1 MNYDS
6 ALTLYDL
13 GMTEEQK
20 PLRPKAT
27 QRQQAILTAARKIF
41 LRDGYHRAK
50 LTAFAEE
57 AGCAVGTLY
66 SYFPDRAA
74 LLSQVLDD
82 AEEEMFQA
90 GAHLSPGMS
99 PFERISA
106 VNRAYLAAYRENADV
121 MALMEQVAQADPA
134 FAAKRLDRARG
145 FIARNVRGLTKLI
158 AAEQGH
164 IYGDQR
170 AIADIEM
177 LSAALSSMVSRL
189 AYLTWV
195 EHQYPDTDA
204 TFERV
209 AATVDTIWRRTLGL
223 EELTF

>member
-1 MNYDS
+1 
-6 ALTLYDL
+6 
-13 GMTEEQK
+13 MTEQQK
-20 PLRPKAT
+20 QLSPKAA
-27 QRQQAILTAARKIF
+27 QRQQDILAAARTVF
-41 LRDGYHRAK
+41 LRDGYHNTK
-50 LTAFAEE
+50 LTSVAKA

-66 SYFPDRAA
+66 SYYPDRAA

-82 AEEEMFQA
+82 AEAEMFDA
-90 GAHLSPGMS
+90 GTHLSPGMS
-99 PFERISA
+99 ATERISA
-106 VNRAYLAAYRENADV
+106 VNRAYLASYRKNADV

-158 AAEQGH
+158 AAEQGN

-170 AIADIEM
+170 AITDVEM
-177 LSAALSSMVSRL
+177 LATALSSMVSRL

-195 EHQYPDTDA
+195 EHQFPDTEA

-209 AATVDTIWRRTLGL
+209 AAAADTIWRRTLGL